1 MSPRQNRPMSETS
14 ANLAAELAS
23 RDTVLGGGVSQSAG
37 SINVAA
43 LMLAAGQSK
52 RFNGIKQLAQVNG
65 QPMLLHTL
73 TQLTEHGDLTRELSE
88 FNLVL
93 GANAAHILP
102 HVPDYVS
109 PCIFPQWQQGMGA
122 TIAFGVQKANSE
134 SSHLL
139 VTLADQVAIT
149 REQVTTMLHHCAA
162 NPENIIAARYK
173 GILGAPVI
181 FPRTYFSLLSELD
194 ADTGARKILQQY
206 STSVVAIDL
215 PNAQFD
221 IDTQLELQQWHQSM
235 GQDQKN

>member
-1 MSPRQNRPMSETS
+1 MSAGSQC
-14 ANLAAELAS
+14 AS
-23 RDTVLGGGVSQSAG
+23 SQSTSSQNTG
-37 SINVAA
+37 SHSTSSINVAA

-52 RFNGIKQLAQVNG
+52 RFNGIKQLAKVNG

-73 TQLTEHGDLTRELSE
+73 TQLTEHGDLTRELCE

-102 HVPDYVS
+102 YVPDYVS

-149 REQVTTMLHHCAA
+149 QIGRAHV
-162 NPENIIAARYK
+162 
-173 GILGAPVI
+173 
-181 FPRTYFSLLSELD
+181 
-194 ADTGARKILQQY
+194 
-206 STSVVAIDL
+206 
-215 PNAQFD
+215 
-221 IDTQLELQQWHQSM
+221 
-235 GQDQKN
+235 